1 MPGQINLV
9 HNGELERLL
18 KTYRR
23 LSNVLVKKIIW
34 LVAKES
40 AKALNFVY
48 ILSSYIS
55 D

>member
-18 KTYRR
+18 KTYRQ
-23 LSNVLVKKIIW
+23 LSNVLVKKITW

-40 AKALNFVY
+40 AKSLKLCLHIKPLHF
-48 ILSSYIS
+48 
-55 D
+55 